1 MKFGIN
7 NPAWLQAA
15 GNFKSTMPFFYL
27 TSREDGNTLSF
38 GRTAFSAFDGN
49 VEYSVNSTEETGW
62 EKLTY
67 ESVIDLNAGDTV
79 YFRNY
84 TGVKFD
90 GYFANIVNAT
100 KLFDAGGDLVG
111 LFYPDRILPKNAF
124 QYAFT
129 NQDNIVSAKKLI
141 LEAESLSPG
150 CFAGMF
156 LECDNLEEAP
166 TLSSRIL
173 VDECYERMFESCPK
187 LSAIT
192 CLATDISA
200 RECTSLWVSGVS
212 SIGTFTKSADMNDW
226 PIGYNGIPDGWT
238 VQ

>member
-15 GNFKSTMPFFYL
+15 GNSKSTMPFFYL

-38 GRTAFSAFDGN
+38 RQTAFDAFNGN
-49 VEYSVNSTEETGW
+49 IEYSVNSTEETGW
-62 EKLTY
+62 EELTY
-67 ESVIDLNAGDTV
+67 ESVIELNAGDTV

-84 TGVKFD
+84 TGIKFE

-111 LFYPDRILPKNAF
+111 LFYPDRILPRNAF

-141 LEAESLSPG
+141 LEAESLSIA
-150 CFAGMF
+150 CFEGMF
-156 LECDNLEEAP
+156 SECDNLEEAP
-166 TLSSRIL
+166 ILPARIL
-173 VDECYERMFESCPK
+173 VEQCYEGMFKLCPK

-200 RECTSLWVSGVS
+200 GKCTSEWVIGVS
-212 SIGTFTKSADMNDW
+212 SNGTFKKANGMNDW
-226 PIGYNGIPDGWT
+226 TVGENGIPEGWT